1 MEVFMKHFSALI
13 ATTLIALGTP
23 MGALAD
29 TTQCNCACQ
38 CETPAS
44 PASRSVSPSAIAK
57 PPPPT
62 VMEAPNGELDL
73 SLLGTA
79 DATVE
84 LTYPEIA
91 NGHTAGLYWTS
102 PVQQYQ
108 APVQTVSGG
117 ATSVMFKI
125 PNATVIKDVGQAV
138 TLTGSV
144 GVGSAP
150 LVISQPGTVTVIN
163 GAPVGQYPPPTV
175 PSATAGQVDLA
186 NLDGQP
192 LRVTYTYDGMAAG
205 HTVGIRW
212 AGNPVYET
220 PQQVIGATPRPLEF
234 SIPYEKVR
242 LEKDKTVQL
251 TASVGIGGQ
260 LASSAPLSLKV
271 IESLSPGDIVA
282 ADLNARYADTSAAC
296 NNNAPSYYCNGVTLR
311 AMEYGSGWKPC
322 NVSPSGREKGSQS
335 FSYLRMDAA
344 VPALFRNTDVGM
356 IFLSQEQAIAQGKVL
371 EYLCAYPHDAWTDYA
386 SRPGLG
392 CGIEPGRNQPLINAL
407 ENSPDFAKLLQE
419 RPDLLNQLSN
429 GAAPADVLAKTPN
442 GARFL
447 DAALELAPLL
457 QENKANMK
465 RWKAE
470 EDKKREA
477 QRDAGQTL
485 ADLSTCA
492 SKNAITPSTWSAY
505 TNKLTQRYYQC
516 SLSTQ
521 NAAQFD
527 TSVKA
532 RSYAVPPVIY
542 SDWNELL
549 IKAWPDD
556 IPAQVP
562 VQAFYYLRQN
572 GGDFYEVRN
581 WQFRYRQETGLWV
594 PLILLNVNADNGKPF
609 NYVPGD
615 QGIKP

>member
-1 MEVFMKHFSALI
+1 
-13 ATTLIALGTP
+13 
-23 MGALAD
+23 
-29 TTQCNCACQ
+29 
-38 CETPAS
+38 
-44 PASRSVSPSAIAK
+44 
-57 PPPPT
+57 
-62 VMEAPNGELDL
+62 MEAPNGELDL

-102 PVQQYQ
+102 PVQQYR

-125 PNATVIKDVGQAV
+125 PNATVLNDVGQAV
-138 TLTGSV
+138 TLTASV

-186 NLDGQP
+186 SLNGQP
-192 LRVTYTYDGMAAG
+192 LKVTYTYDGMAAG

-271 IESLSPGDIVA
+271 VESRSPGQDVA
-282 ADLNARYADTSAAC
+282 ADLNARYKDTRASC
-296 NNNAPSYYCNGVTLR
+296 DGGKPSYYCNGVTLR
-311 AMEYGSGWKPC
+311 AMEYGSGWKPW

-335 FSYLRMDAA
+335 FSYLRIDAA

-392 CGIEPGRNQPLINAL
+392 CGIEPGGNQPLI
-407 ENSPDFAKLLQE
+407 
-419 RPDLLNQLSN
+419 
-429 GAAPADVLAKTPN
+429 
-442 GARFL
+442 
-447 DAALELAPLL
+447 
-457 QENKANMK
+457 
-465 RWKAE
+465 
-470 EDKKREA
+470 
-477 QRDAGQTL
+477 DAGQTL

-505 TNKLTQRYYQC
+505 TNKLPQRYYQC

-556 IPAQVP
+556 IPAKVP
-562 VQAFYYLRQN
+562 VQAFYYLNQN
-572 GGDFYEVRN
+572 AGDFNKVQN

-615 QGIKP
+615 QGIQP